1 MGAAAV
7 KDLISQIANYCLI
20 GGFLLIGLLIV
31 MKLIRNRIGRL
42 MEVQATVMDKRK
54 STYQKYTPVPEH
66 AEDYI
71 LVFQS
76 GNKRLSF
83 LTSAWNY
90 DSVEKGDRGTLKYR
104 GSHLIG
110 FERE

>member
-1 MGAAAV
+1 MG
-7 KDLISQIANYCLI
+7 LISQIINYCVA
-20 GGFLLIGLLIV
+20 GIGLLLVLLIAI
-31 MKLIRNRIGRL
+31 KLIRNQFSKPI
-42 MEVQATVMDKRK
+42 EVQATIIDKRK

-66 AEDYI
+66 GEDYI

-76 GNKRLSF
+76 GNKSLSF

-90 DSVEKGDRGTLKYR
+90 DSVEKGDHGTLKYR
-104 GSHLIG
+104 GSRLIG